1 MRHQAR
7 VMAFQFQEVLH
18 DFWSGADRALQWRL
32 AEIWSSWPTIV
43 GQEIADL
50 AKPLGRNKATLLLGV
65 EDALVMQEMH
75 FHAPNILRAVNTA
88 LGEKVF
94 DKVHLDLLSGR
105 SSLSAVAE
113 AMKNELREER
123 KTIASGFS
131 VSATEANIRLQ
142 DMNVSAGRFSTVP
155 ALERCYQTYVR
166 SLERMNQ
173 QHEYPEDVAQSNI
186 NTGN

>member
-1 MRHQAR
+1 
-7 VMAFQFQEVLH
+7 MAFQLQEVLH
-18 DFWSGADRALQWRL
+18 EFWSGSDRALQWRL
-32 AEIWSSWPTIV
+32 AEIWSSWPTVV

-50 AKPLGRNKATLLLGV
+50 AMPLGRNKSTLLLGV

-75 FHAPNILRAVNTA
+75 FHAPNILRAVNAA

-94 DKVHLDLLSGR
+94 DRVHLDLLSGR

-123 KTIASGFS
+123 KAVASGFP
-131 VSATEANIRLQ
+131 VTATGANLRLQ
-142 DMNVSAGRFSTVP
+142 GVTVSKGRFSAVP

-166 SLERMNQ
+166 SLERMNKR
-173 QHEYPEDVAQSNI
+173 HEHPEDVAQPDI
-186 NTGN
+186 TAGN